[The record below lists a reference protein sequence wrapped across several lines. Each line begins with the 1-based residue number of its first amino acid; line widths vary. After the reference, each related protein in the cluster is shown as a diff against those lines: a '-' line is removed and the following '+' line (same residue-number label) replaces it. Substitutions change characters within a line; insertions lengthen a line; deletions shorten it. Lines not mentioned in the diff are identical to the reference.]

1 MVLTCECSIIPA
13 QSLVQLCLPEGY
25 LRRCDVCI
33 IHPGS
38 IITSGIF
45 LQYKEK
51 CRLLTQVIVKNIFIL
66 FIIIIENIWGTR
78 KGDYKLKS
86 ESDPIEFLCCCI
98 AIPLGLLIVVAT
110 FWSMFGKS
118 SNKEK
123 NKN

>member
-1 MVLTCECSIIPA
+1 MVLSICSSIIPA

-38 IITSGIF
+38 IITSEIF

-110 FWSMFGKS
+110 FLEYVW
-118 SNKEK
+118 KEFK
-123 NKN
+123 

>member
-1 MVLTCECSIIPA
+1 MVLTSECSIIPA

-25 LRRCDVCI
+25 LRRCDVGI

-78 KGDYKLKS
+78 KGNYKLNS
-86 ESDPIEFLCCCI
+86 ESDPIEF
-98 AIPLGLLIVVAT
+98 PVLLYCD
-110 FWSMFGKS
+110 S
-118 SNKEK
+118 SRVTHCSSYILEYVWKELK
-123 NKN
+123 